1 MTRLTWK
8 QKHIDF
14 VNSIYKQNKA
24 KDVTKMFNDKFGTDL
39 SVSAVSK
46 KIRYLKGLNGSYKN
60 ESERNVNN
68 KPIGTIRKGLNGYLE
83 IKIKNIKYNGDK
95 NWKKYHEYIWEKEN
109 GKTIPE
115 KYKVIFLNDN
125 KRDCRIEN
133 LRLTTRHV
141 YRVMISKK
149 LFSNDPKET
158 IKGIKE
164 AETFI
169 KSKKPKRTSFNWE
182 KKHID
187 FLKKHAKGS
196 NTKEITKKFND
207 HFNTNNS
214 DMSVRTQ
221 VYNHN
226 LKFDNHPGRFK
237 KGNIPPGEYK
247 IGDKAI
253 DGDGG
258 VIIKIANDHHNYKR
272 NWKKYHIYLWEKY
285 KGTVPEEHL
294 VIFLNNDN
302 RDFRLENLELVPRSI
317 YQMMILNDL
326 VYDDPELTKT
336 GINIAK
342 LLKKQ
347 TKNSVKEMKRR

>member
-149 LFSNDPKET
+149 LFSNDHKET

-187 FLKKHAKGS
+187 FLKK
-196 NTKEITKKFND
+196 TC
-207 HFNTNNS
+207 
-214 DMSVRTQ
+214 
-221 VYNHN
+221 
-226 LKFDNHPGRFK
+226 
-237 KGNIPPGEYK
+237 
-247 IGDKAI
+247 
-253 DGDGG
+253 
-258 VIIKIANDHHNYKR
+258 KR
-272 NWKKYHIYLWEKY
+272 
-285 KGTVPEEHL
+285 
-294 VIFLNNDN
+294 
-302 RDFRLENLELVPRSI
+302 
-317 YQMMILNDL
+317 
-326 VYDDPELTKT
+326 
-336 GINIAK
+336 
-342 LLKKQ
+342 
-347 TKNSVKEMKRR
+347 